1 MDNACSRAVQKYIKS
16 TKADIQLVNPDDH
29 RVNACE
35 RAIQTWKNHWI
46 AGLSTLDPTCPLQ
59 LWCQFIEQGQ
69 DTLNMLR
76 KARVNPK
83 LSAYAILEG
92 QFDFNKTPLAPVGTK
107 SLVFLDPKHRRSF
120 QTKAMDAYYCG
131 PVKMHYRNYRFYI
144 PETRNYRTSNS
155 AKFFPAH
162 CKMPAIEPG
171 DTIRLAAQDLI
182 TALRNKHSKAPI
194 NLDHSHTSALRQLT
208 EIFHTL
214 ETVNEEK
221 DTPPR
226 VPGQPTRVQP
236 STSHDA
242 TAPRVVAQQPRVH
255 QRTTRAN
262 KPMPAI
268 AEEEDE
274 LETPP
279 TLKEKSKATKRFER
293 RTSARQAAKE
303 QRQADNEAI
312 ETAIEE
318 IKTVEAPPP
327 ITNRPRRSIAQYQR
341 EKATKTFDVLQPVPI
356 TQDEEDE
363 ISFANA
369 LFACLPK
376 LHTTKSPCNISSAAI
391 YHVMGT
397 SLESPTA
404 GAFVPARF
412 GASNAYNV
420 PLEACAN
427 AVVHPITKETI
438 TKYDKLAN
446 DPVTRDVWTAAFCK
460 ELGRLAQGWDSTEG
474 TNTIFFMTKEEIAKI
489 PKDRTVTY
497 ARIVVDYRPQ
507 KADPN

>member
-1 MDNACSRAVQKYIKS
+1 
-16 TKADIQLVNPDDH
+16 
-29 RVNACE
+29 
-35 RAIQTWKNHWI
+35 
-46 AGLSTLDPTCPLQ
+46 
-59 LWCQFIEQGQ
+59 
-69 DTLNMLR
+69 
-76 KARVNPK
+76 
-83 LSAYAILEG
+83 
-92 QFDFNKTPLAPVGTK
+92 
-107 SLVFLDPKHRRSF
+107 
-120 QTKAMDAYYCG
+120 MDAYYCG
-131 PVKMHYRNYRFYI
+131 PAKMHYRNYHFYI

-226 VPGQPTRVQP
+226 VHGQPARVQP

-268 AEEEDE
+268 AEEENE

-279 TLKEKSKATKRFER
+279 TSKEKSKATKRFER

-303 QRQADNEAI
+303 QRQANNEAI
-312 ETAIEE
+312 EAAIEE

-327 ITNRPRRSIAQYQR
+327 ITNRPRRRTQYCAISTRKSYQNFR
-341 EKATKTFDVLQPVPI
+341 CI
-356 TQDEEDE
+356 TA
-363 ISFANA
+363 SAN
-369 LFACLPK
+369 
-376 LHTTKSPCNISSAAI
+376 
-391 YHVMGT
+391 
-397 SLESPTA
+397 
-404 GAFVPARF
+404 
-412 GASNAYNV
+412 
-420 PLEACAN
+420 
-427 AVVHPITKETI
+427 HP
-438 TKYDKLAN
+438 
-446 DPVTRDVWTAAFCK
+446 R
-460 ELGRLAQGWDSTEG
+460 R
-474 TNTIFFMTKEEIAKI
+474 
-489 PKDRTVTY
+489 R
-497 ARIVVDYRPQ
+497 R
-507 KADPN
+507 